1 MFPDLCLPSCLAVCQ
16 HQSFELECLHG
27 VLVVCVSLLRM
38 YGFVCDTFRLYGVSV
53 FDWIVTCDPV
63 FSTTLYGTG
72 SKCVEN
78 LSCFLC
84 CKRTSSPTVT
94 LLSFACL

>member
-1 MFPDLCLPSCLAVCQ
+1 MP
-16 HQSFELECLHG
+16 G
-27 VLVVCVSLLRM
+27 VSVVCVSLLRM
-38 YGFVCDTFRLYGVSV
+38 YGFVCDTFRLYGVPV

-63 FSTTLYGTG
+63 FSTTLSGTG

>member
-1 MFPDLCLPSCLAVCQ
+1 MR
-16 HQSFELECLHG
+16 G
-27 VLVVCVSLLRM
+27 VSVVCVSLLRI
-38 YGFVCDTFRLYGVSV
+38 YGFVCDTFRLFDVPV

-72 SKCVEN
+72 LKCVEN

-84 CKRTSSPTVT
+84 CKKNFISNCDTAFFCMSVRVCV
-94 LLSFACL
+94 LLS

>member
-1 MFPDLCLPSCLAVCQ
+1 MALCVT
-16 HQSFELECLHG
+16 
-27 VLVVCVSLLRM
+27 R
-38 YGFVCDTFRLYGVSV
+38 FVCTGVPV

-78 LSCFLC
+78 LSGFL
-84 CKRTSSPTVT
+84 
-94 LLSFACL
+94 LL